1 MDSSL
6 ERNYR
11 RNKMLVYAALI
22 AGSVLMI
29 FPFLWMLLTS
39 FKSAGESVQ
48 IPPTILPK
56 RWLTDNYSRALISL
70 PFMKLYINTTLL
82 ILLRVICAVAFSSAA
97 GFAFAKLNF
106 KGKNLLFSIVL
117 IQMMLPSQIFIIPQY
132 QMLAKLGLTN
142 TLFALVFP
150 GIVSAFGTFFLRQ
163 SYMGI
168 PDEVGE
174 AAYLDGCNKWQTFT
188 RVMMPLTKSSMAALT
203 IFTAVFAYA
212 DLMWPLIANTDLNK
226 MTLSAGLSTLRG
238 QFTTNYPVL
247 MAGSMLAMI
256 PMVILYLVFQKQF
269 IEGIA
274 MTGGK

>member
-1 MDSSL
+1 MDSL
-6 ERNYR
+6 EKNYR
-11 RNKMLVYAALI
+11 RNKILVYVFLT
-22 AGSVLMI
+22 AGAVLMI
-29 FPFLWMLLTS
+29 FPFLWMVLTS

-56 RWLTDNYSRALISL
+56 NWLVDNYKNALTSL
-70 PFMKLYINTTLL
+70 PFVNLYINTTLL
-82 ILLRVICAVAFSSAA
+82 IIFRVLCAVEFSSAA
-97 GFAFAKLNF
+97 GFAFSKLDF
-106 KGKNLLFSIVL
+106 KGKNALFTIVL
-117 IQMMLPSQIFIIPQY
+117 VQMMLPSQIFVIPQY
-132 QMLAKLGLTN
+132 QMLAKVGLTN
-142 TLFALVFP
+142 SMFALVFP
-150 GIVSAFGTFFLRQ
+150 GVVSAFGTFFLRQ

-188 RVMMPLTKSSMAALT
+188 KVMMPLTKSSMAALT

-212 DLMWPLIANTDLNK
+212 DLMWPLIANTDLKK

-247 MAGSMLAMI
+247 MAGSVLAMV